1 MFTYSS
7 SYENTVSFLLGE
19 NLKVESLGQIVSA
32 YSTLWHCCT
41 VSKVAVPFSFHPGPI
56 WQPQAICILTNTWYC

>member
-32 YSTLWHCCT
+32 Y
-41 VSKVAVPFSFHPGPI
+41 
-56 WQPQAICILTNTWYC
+56 